1 MSAQSPGVMPRSGL
15 REVLGVIYTNTGY
28 NMKFALPSFAV
39 MLACGLTPS
48 FAQTAAATH
57 SDGSESA
64 STEASVQAATLEQVV
79 VTAQK
84 TAQPLLTVPVP
95 VTAISSDVL
104 LQNNTV
110 TLQSY
115 FQTIPNVNIV
125 TTGNGTPFVSIRGMS
140 TGAGIVNPTMSF
152 TIDGIQFGSSQGYG
166 ASFGNIPDIDPSN
179 LQRLEVLEGPQ
190 GTLYGSDS
198 LSGLINYVT
207 VDPSTTQRSGRVE
220 AGLESIQNAN
230 SPGYNFRAAGNMPVS
245 DSVAV
250 RASVFVRENA
260 GYIDDTATGKDGAN
274 KVDAE
279 GGYLSMLIRPS
290 DVWSLKLSALY
301 QNTEIYGLS
310 FANPTL
316 GLSDLK
322 EYNIPGSGLTHNDD
336 QFYSAIFKAQLGRAQ
351 LTSLTAY
358 SVNSGHQA
366 LDDSWDYG
374 PISAIV
380 FGPDVTGAV
389 DQDQSKT
396 DKFSQELRLFLPVS
410 NWLDWLAGLYY
421 THEDTRTNQNIWGAN
436 ETTGQIEPAW
446 NFLLGHWQ
454 TTLDEEAVFTNL
466 TFHLT
471 DKFDVQMGGR
481 ESQNRQAYSEVDG
494 GGFSSIFGVS
504 NSPIGLVTPEVD
516 TKDNAFTYLLTPRYR
531 ITPDVMLYA
540 RVSTGFRD
548 GGPNPTCSAFDLPC
562 HFTPDKTHDYEVG
575 LKGDWLDHRLV
586 VDTSVFYM
594 PWKNIQLPYIPPCG
608 CASTVINAGDARSQG
623 IELKVDGRPT
633 SNLTLSSW
641 FDYDKAIM
649 TSVSFAGI
657 GFAYKNGTSLPY
669 SSKTSAH
676 IDAQQNFQVSAN
688 ATMFVGAQASYVG
701 RRASGISD
709 SPNILFFPGYV
720 QTDLRS
726 GLNFDDWQF
735 TLYANNIANV
745 RGITGSLLP
754 YEELNAYIQPRT
766 IGLSVTRNF

>member
-1 MSAQSPGVMPRSGL
+1 MSAQSPDVKPRSGL

-48 FAQTAAATH
+48 FAQTAASTGA
-57 SDGSESA
+57 GSESA
-64 STEASVQAATLEQVV
+64 AQASLRATTLEEVV

-95 VTAISSDVL
+95 VTAISADVL
-104 LQNNTV
+104 LQGNTV

-125 TTGNGTPFVSIRGMS
+125 STANGTPFVSIRGMS
-140 TGAGIVNPTMSF
+140 TGAGIVNPTMNF

-179 LQRLEVLEGPQ
+179 LARLEVLEGPQ

-230 SPGYNFRAAGNMPVS
+230 GPGYDVRAAGNMPVS

-250 RASVFVRENA
+250 RASVFVRETA
-260 GYIDDTATGKDGAN
+260 GYIDDVATGKDGAN

-290 DVWSLKLSALY
+290 DVWSLKLGALY

-310 FANPTL
+310 FANPAF

-322 EYNIPGSGLTHNDD
+322 ESNIPGSGLTHNDD

-366 LDDSWDYG
+366 LDDTWDYG

-380 FGPDVTGAV
+380 FGADVSGAK
-389 DQDQSKT
+389 DLDQSIT
-396 DKFSQELRLFLPVS
+396 DKFSQEVRLSLPVTD
-410 NWLDWLAGLYY
+410 WLDWLTGLYY
-421 THEDTRTNQNIWGAN
+421 THESTHTNQNIWGAN
-436 ETTGQIEPAW
+436 ETTGQIQPAW

-454 TTLDEEAVFTNL
+454 TALDEDAVFTNL
-466 TFHLT
+466 TVHFT
-471 DKFDVQMGGR
+471 NKFDLQLGGR
-481 ESQNRQAYSEVDG
+481 ESQNRQSYSEVDG
-494 GGFSSIFGVS
+494 GGFSSIFGIS
-504 NSPIGLVTPEVD
+504 NSPLGLVTPEVD
-516 TKDNAFTYLLTPRYR
+516 TKDNAFTYLVTPRYR
-531 ITPDVMLYA
+531 ITPDVMVYA

-562 HFTPDKTHDYEVG
+562 HFTPDKTNDYEVG
-575 LKGDWLDHRLV
+575 LKGDWLDHKLV

-608 CASTVINAGDARSQG
+608 CASTVINAGDARSEG
-623 IELKVDGRPT
+623 IELKVAGRPT
-633 SNLTLSSW
+633 STLTVSGW
-641 FDYDKAIM
+641 VNYDKAIM

-657 GFAYKNGTSLPY
+657 GFVYKNGTSLPY
-669 SSKTSAH
+669 SSKSSAH
-676 IDAQQNFQVSAN
+676 IDAQQDFRISST
-688 ATMFVGAQASYVG
+688 ATMFVGAQSSYVG
-701 RRASGISD
+701 RRAGGISD
-709 SPNILFFPGYV
+709 SPTLLYFPGYV
-720 QTDLRS
+720 QTDFRS
-726 GLNFDDWQF
+726 GVNYNEWQF
-735 TLYANNIANV
+735 TLYVNNIANI

-766 IGLSVTRNF
+766 IGLSVVKNF